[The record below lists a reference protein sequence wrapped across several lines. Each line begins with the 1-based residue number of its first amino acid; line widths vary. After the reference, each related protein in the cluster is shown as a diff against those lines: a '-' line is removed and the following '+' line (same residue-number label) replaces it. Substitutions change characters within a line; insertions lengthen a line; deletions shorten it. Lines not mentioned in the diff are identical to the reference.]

1 IGLDE
6 RAARNLVASI
16 DEQAEA
22 TGGAV
27 PDDRTIVVERFRDE
41 LGDWRVCILSPF
53 GSRVHAP
60 WALAIEARVQDRL
73 GSGAQVLWSDDGIV
87 LRLPEAVERIPIED
101 LVFKPDEI
109 EETVV
114 DVLPSS
120 AMFLTVLR
128 AVAALS
134 LDRDLLRELIGTD
147 ELRVLLDAG
156 ALDEVELSLQGLGD
170 GRRARHADAV
180 HDLLRELGPLR
191 EGELAAR
198 TEGDASA
205 LLATLVDE

>member
-1 IGLDE
+1 MMFVIIFFFFFFFFKQKTAYEITRRDWSSDVCSSDLPGEHGKLPFWKAPGPGRPIELGRAIGRFTRELRSTRRGDALRRLQEDIGLDE
-6 RAARNLVASI
+6 RAARNLVAYI

-60 WALAIEARVQDRL
+60 WALAIEARVQERL

-87 LRLPEAVERIPIED
+87 LRLPEAVERIPVED
-101 LVFKPDEI
+101 LVFEPDEI

-114 DVLPSS
+114 D
-120 AMFLTVLR
+120 
-128 AVAALS
+128 
-134 LDRDLLRELIGTD
+134 
-147 ELRVLLDAG
+147 
-156 ALDEVELSLQGLGD
+156 
-170 GRRARHADAV
+170 
-180 HDLLRELGPLR
+180 
-191 EGELAAR
+191 
-198 TEGDASA
+198 
-205 LLATLVDE
+205 